1 MGNLETK
8 ENGYIMSSIDEYFDI
23 LDKEAQKRSQMVA
36 KSLTKYLKKIHTNT
50 KFDDMKMTAIN

>member
-36 KSLTKYLKKIHTNT
+36 KSLTKYLKKIHTNN